1 MGVGAAAAAVGGAV
15 HVTATPS
22 PEAVGATT
30 RLSIFPL
37 PGALLFPGMHLPL
50 HIFEPR
56 YRAMVSDAMA
66 RDRRIGMIQPRP
78 AHSRGKGEPPLFDL
92 GCVGRIAEVE
102 ALDDGRY
109 NLILEGLALFRV
121 VRELEV
127 STAFRQVEA
136 ELLPVGEDETLSLG
150 HRASLEQESRR
161 FADAQGYAVDWD
173 QVGRLDDQSLVNGIA
188 QIAPFDAAAKQA
200 LLEAADLEARAE
212 LIIQLL
218 TFFGRHDGDDRVTL
232 Q

>member
-1 MGVGAAAAAVGGAV
+1 MSAASPSVGA
-15 HVTATPS
+15 S
-22 PEAVGATT
+22 T

-56 YRAMVSDAMA
+56 YRAMVSDAVA

-78 AHSRGKGEPPLFDL
+78 TTGQDPQRPPLFDL

-102 ALDDGRY
+102 AMEDGRY
-109 NLILEGLALFRV
+109 NLILEGLSLFRV
-121 VRELEV
+121 VRELDV
-127 STAFRQVEA
+127 ATQFRQVEA
-136 ELLPVGEDETLSLG
+136 ELLPVPEDESLALAM
-150 HRASLEQESRR
+150 RSSLELESRR
-161 FADAQGYAVDWD
+161 FAAAQGYQVDWES
-173 QVGRLDDQSLVNGIA
+173 VARLDDTAFVNGIA

-200 LLEAADLEARAE
+200 LLEAPSLEDRAE
-212 LIIQLL
+212 LIVQLL
-218 TFFGRHDGDDRVTL
+218 QFFGRHDGEDRVTL